1 MQPEDQ
7 KFNNFAEERRAGWSD
22 LSYDIQYI
30 KRDIAEIKQT
40 IKEGKEDFV
49 SRAEFAPIKQIV
61 YGLVGLILTGVVGAL
76 LTLIIRQ

>member
-1 MQPEDQ
+1 MPDESQ
-7 KFNNFAEERRAGWSD
+7 KFNNFEERRAGSSD

-40 IKEGKEDFV
+40 IKESKEDYI
-49 SRAEFAPIKQIV
+49 SRAEFNPIKQIV

-76 LTLIIRQ
+76 LTLVLRQ